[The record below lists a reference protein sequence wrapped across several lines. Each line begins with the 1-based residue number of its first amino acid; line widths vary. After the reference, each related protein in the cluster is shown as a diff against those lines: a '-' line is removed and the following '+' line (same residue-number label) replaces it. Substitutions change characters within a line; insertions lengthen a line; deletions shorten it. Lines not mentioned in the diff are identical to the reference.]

1 MTNPVDAATRY
12 AGLVAIEH
20 GVTTA
25 KRAASED
32 LRAAALGV
40 GVTKG
45 EIATPFGPVTLVENR
60 GGTTV
65 VIADEKAFLAWA
77 QENHPE
83 AVETVTR
90 IRPGD
95 REAVLADRFAAVAG
109 EVVDTKTGEVLPF
122 ARVQTVDPS
131 PPTPSYRASETQ
143 RLAKKAA
150 RDYTAT
156 RVGEIVDSVREL
168 LAIEAAP

>member
-32 LRAAALGV
+32 LREAALGV

-60 GGTTV
+60 GGTSV

-95 REAVLADRFAAVAG
+95 RDAILADRFAAVAG

-122 ARVQTVDPS
+122 ARVQTVDPA
-131 PPTPSYRASETQ
+131 PPTPAYRASDVQ
-143 RLAKKAA
+143 RAAKKAA
-150 RDYTAT
+150 VACVESFAGSLTQN
-156 RVGEIVDSVREL
+156 VM
-168 LAIEAAP
+168 LAIEGKT